1 MLFELPVPRFL
12 QVAGAIGIIPA
23 KPGDLIKQDN
33 DSSPLRQRLFERGK
47 RQRPSRRFPDLVPR
61 ELGDFLA
68 EMPTLD
74 VIIKTFSRSQS
85 LNGQKMV
92 SRQ

>member
-12 QVAGAIGIIPA
+12 QVAGEIGIIPA

-47 RQRPSRRFPDLVPR
+47 RQ
-61 ELGDFLA
+61 
-68 EMPTLD
+68 
-74 VIIKTFSRSQS
+74 
-85 LNGQKMV
+85 
-92 SRQ
+92 